1 MKSLLIAALMVL
13 DTGATESTV
22 ERRHHGHGHRHG
34 QSLSQTSSHSQLSQ
48 KQKQMLTNKDFLK
61 HRNMLNE
68 EEYANLQLYDS
79 LTDKLSDAQFIGQ
92 AIENNKKSEVSNA
105 DLLQVKAKQTGPYD
119 RNNNPFE

>member
-13 DTGATESTV
+13 ETGATESTV

-34 QSLSQTSSHSQLSQ
+34 QSLSQTGSHSQLSL

-68 EEYANLQLYDS
+68 EEYSNL
-79 LTDKLSDAQFIGQ
+79 
-92 AIENNKKSEVSNA
+92 
-105 DLLQVKAKQTGPYD
+105 
-119 RNNNPFE
+119 